1 MDGGAEAG
9 GWEGEALVKAEDGDL
24 VLEITLN
31 HQPLTCCVAF
41 AKSCPLRALVSP
53 LVK

>member
-9 GWEGEALVKAEDGDL
+9 GWEGEALVRAEDGDL

-31 HQPLTCCVAF
+31 QTP
-41 AKSCPLRALVSP
+41 ALSGP
-53 LVK
+53 WSHR